1 MGGTASLAGSARS
14 IMKLLAA
21 IVLASAALTWLAL
34 RPVCVPIPSDTIAA
48 FDPPI
53 STRADRDFYVKV
65 FQLRD
70 GEWHQCKTWI
80 SRQLFF

>member
-1 MGGTASLAGSARS
+1 MRLLGVFAAIS
-14 IMKLLAA
+14 LLA
-21 IVLASAALTWLAL
+21 IVVWSC
-34 RPVCVPIPSDTIAA
+34 RPVCVPLSDESLAA
-48 FDPPI
+48 FDTPI
-53 STRADRDFYVKV
+53 EERADRDFYVKV